1 MYRPVKLQQEA
12 NESLFQGVSPTALP
26 QLCGSWP
33 GDEWPEAPDEQPGG
47 PANLCAGSPGVYAY
61 EMWLCP
67 GSEIPPVALVR
78 MRDDAR

>member
-12 NESLFQGVSPTALP
+12 SESLFQGASPAIHP

-33 GDEWPEAPDEQPGG
+33 GDEWPDGPDEEAGG
-47 PANLCAGSPGVYAY
+47 PASLCAGSPGVYAY
-61 EMWLCP
+61 EMWLYP
-67 GSEIPPVALVR
+67 GSEIPSAPLR